1 VWRFG
6 LDARGVRLEES
17 ARGALSC
24 IARDSEG
31 IGAAIGRYKEY
42 TQSKGRWE
50 GEERVLVKGQVD
62 IDACGG
68 RASRSGDR

>member
-42 TQSKGRWE
+42 TQAKE
-50 GEERVLVKGQVD
+50 
-62 IDACGG
+62 GG
-68 RASRSGDR
+68 RERRECW